1 MVANFTWFFHISGSP
16 DFFNNSKKT
25 NKQTNK
31 QNPSISVHSNDSW
44 TGITGIGAAGNMSI
58 KGLATFWGESTHI
71 ETKKN
76 VYYFIFLS
84 YTSLQSKMIFRNHR
98 IDRKKNEHI
107 ILDFSS
113 AHHKT
118 DRPTPAPGFGGASGQ
133 SDQRVFPQWVTA
145 LGRWVLLKQL
155 LDLPSHGL
163 FYVTVVMSTSRPWES
178 WKSLRGT
185 CYLIVFLFFFFRF
198 FSRVVSS
205 LFLQGW
211 GTLTAGMI
219 WFSAVIEACGS
230 DLVCQ
235 KNTDSIQL
243 QHSLSF
249 SPSSL
254 KLHAFMTTK
263 QGTLMSGGFGRI
275 KTS

>member
-1 MVANFTWFFHISGSP
+1 MSRLLYMSESSLGVMEKSKRYMLFNCFFV
-16 DFFNNSKKT
+16 FFS
-25 NKQTNK
+25 
-31 QNPSISVHSNDSW
+31 
-44 TGITGIGAAGNMSI
+44 
-58 KGLATFWGESTHI
+58 
-71 ETKKN
+71 
-76 VYYFIFLS
+76 
-84 YTSLQSKMIFRNHR
+84 
-98 IDRKKNEHI
+98 
-107 ILDFSS
+107 
-113 AHHKT
+113 
-118 DRPTPAPGFGGASGQ
+118 
-133 SDQRVFPQWVTA
+133 
-145 LGRWVLLKQL
+145 
-155 LDLPSHGL
+155 
-163 FYVTVVMSTSRPWES
+163 
-178 WKSLRGT
+178 
-185 CYLIVFLFFFFRF
+185 RF

-211 GTLTAGMI
+211 GTLIAGMI

-254 KLHAFMTTK
+254 KLRAFMTTK